1 MSVNTPT
8 RITDRPEVQE
18 AQNDDY
24 VMIDSQ
30 TDGTRRISVENLLTP
45 PAPAV
50 YNWYYNEDKTLVVR
64 EKISDGSF
72 RWYFNDYVENSNVL
86 PAQNTDEWIPSNL
99 ADFFIKM
106 SSMPITVTDSRGRNW
121 TCNTVKVQ
129 SACTIQTPSGSV
141 NGQAVLIV
149 GSTYNAQARGY
160 NEYSTNIQ
168 KGTIR
173 AIIESSDMTSWDLAG
188 SQANGTAY
196 KNVSHAWEEP
206 TFDPYTG

>member
-1 MSVNTPT
+1 MDEILT
-8 RITDRPEVQE
+8 RIIDENRVSE
-18 AQNDDY
+18 ARGDDY
-24 VMIDSQ
+24 VLIDSESE
-30 TDGTRRISVENLLTP
+30 GVRIIKTTNLLNQQMEP
-45 PAPAV
+45 E

-72 RWYFNDYVENSNVL
+72 RWYFNGYVEAGTPL
-86 PAQNTDEWIPSNL
+86 PETDTNHWIPSIL
-99 ADFFIKM
+99 ASFFIQQ

-129 SACTIQTPSGSV
+129 SACTIQTSDGSV

-168 KGTIR
+168 KGIIH
-173 AIIESSDMTSWDLAG
+173 AIIESTDMTNWDLSG

-206 TFDPYTG
+206 TFDPYNG